1 MLDWLYVSMTNPV
14 LQRRRI
20 VRDIGPGSQAAD
32 DCARIE
38 VVSPFLVVFL
48 VALMAPG
55 RQAWP

>member
-38 VVSPFLVVFL
+38 VASLSWSFFWW
-48 VALMAPG
+48 
-55 RQAWP
+55 R